1 MITAERILDFLE
13 KKLTPV
19 KAYKKEVNRF
29 ENPDDSDLEELRTL
43 GVKEVGFI
51 ADARVK
57 KVFVWDSTLAIPTEL
72 SSGLVGVSGGDI
84 DAAPFIVYGTAGLS
98 DTGLFLRDKQDI
110 IISRIGNMSGSVLDK
125 KWGWSKGWVDK
136 YISGFSSNFMKHSKS
151 LQSHI
156 FLKNQKSSKS
166 EKK

>member
-19 KAYKKEVNRF
+19 IEYKKEVNRF

-51 ADARVK
+51 ANARTK

-72 SSGLVGVSGGDI
+72 SKDLVGVSGYNLNKSTDVI
-84 DAAPFIVYGTAGLS
+84 FGTAGLS
-98 DTGLFLRDKQDI
+98 STGLFLRDRRDI
-110 IISRIGNMSGSVLDK
+110 TVSSLVKNFNRTFDK
-125 KWGWSKGWVDK
+125 KWSWVDK
-136 YISGFSSNFMKHSKS
+136 YLSGFSS
-151 LQSHI
+151 I
-156 FLKNQKSSKS
+156 LKQKV
-166 EKK
+166 E